1 MWKRKDMIWSTKRRK
16 ARCNHLPPDWLIFN
30 DCPDLLLQMFHFVK
44 CDWTRPTHGK
54 SVLNLNFVGKSFKY
68 KDL

>member
-1 MWKRKDMIWSTKRRK
+1 MWKKKDMIWSTKRRK
-16 ARCNHLPPDWLIFN
+16 ARYHLPPDWLIFN

-54 SVLNLNFVGKSFKY
+54 IVLNLNFVGKRGFS
-68 KDL
+68 